1 MSENLVSHQIVT
13 LVTITRYYSVNNG
26 SPACKRPVFLC
37 FSARSALSLIC
48 HVQFHFMPNL
58 NLIAVLFRVVL
69 PPAVFGSLTE
79 RPVWISYLC
88 TLVIFPWTLN
98 LCRPTL
104 ILSCI
109 TVDKSYDSCFN
120 LKTIQNIPKL
130 MNHVFVSPHYPFASK
145 FQRHLGEEHL
155 DQTTWTVLEAF
166 FVCKNLLATYPAHQ
180 IWLHATQWRSSSIRP
195 KCSHAHSHIQIEGK
209 TSGAL
214 VVVYCCITCIQPWRE
229 WLCSFNINFILFYF
243 IIIFFLIGAVSKLF
257 DGTSYTHFIT
267 KSWIL

>member
-48 HVQFHFMPNL
+48 RVQFHFMPNL

-120 LKTIQNIPKL
+120 LKTIQNIPTSWWI
-130 MNHVFVSPHYPFASK
+130 MY
-145 FQRHLGEEHL
+145 
-155 DQTTWTVLEAF
+155 
-166 FVCKNLLATYPAHQ
+166 LLAHITPLLPNSKG
-180 IWLHATQWRSSSIRP
+180 IWGRTFGPNDLDCAGSLFCLQKFTCHLPCSPDLAPCNAVEVIKHSSQMLTCTQ
-195 KCSHAHSHIQIEGK
+195 SHSDRG
-209 TSGAL
+209 
-214 VVVYCCITCIQPWRE
+214 
-229 WLCSFNINFILFYF
+229 
-243 IIIFFLIGAVSKLF
+243 
-257 DGTSYTHFIT
+257 
-267 KSWIL
+267 